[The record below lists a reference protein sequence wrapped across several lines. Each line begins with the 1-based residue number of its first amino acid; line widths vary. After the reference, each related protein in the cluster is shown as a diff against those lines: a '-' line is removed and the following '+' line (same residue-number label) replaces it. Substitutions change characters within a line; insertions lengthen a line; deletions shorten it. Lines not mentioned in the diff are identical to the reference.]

1 MHQVDRWQVE
11 LATCS
16 KVAINSL
23 VRSRLDLGTF
33 TTIVDLHIL
42 PLGSYDIVLG
52 MDWLAAHQAN
62 IDCHRKVVQCVD
74 DTGGQV
80 ELLGVQR
87 QISLRMISANQLKRS
102 VRKGCQLFLVSLS
115 DLEEAES
122 RTVTLDDHPL
132 LREYAAMFLMRFQ
145 VCYYNVTLIF
155 RSILYQEWS
164 LFHELLIA

>member
-1 MHQVDRWQVE
+1 M
-11 LATCS
+11 
-16 KVAINSL
+16 
-23 VRSRLDLGTF
+23 DLC
-33 TTIVDLHIL
+33 IL

-52 MDWLAAHQAN
+52 IDWLATHQAN

-87 QISLRMISANQLKRS
+87 PVSLRMISANQLKRS

-115 DLEEAES
+115 DLEEAKS

-132 LREYAAMFLMRFQ
+132 LREYADVFPDEIPGMPPQRDIDFQ
-145 VCYYNVTLIF
+145 IDLVPRVEPISQAPYHMTI
-155 RSILYQEWS
+155 
-164 LFHELLIA
+164 